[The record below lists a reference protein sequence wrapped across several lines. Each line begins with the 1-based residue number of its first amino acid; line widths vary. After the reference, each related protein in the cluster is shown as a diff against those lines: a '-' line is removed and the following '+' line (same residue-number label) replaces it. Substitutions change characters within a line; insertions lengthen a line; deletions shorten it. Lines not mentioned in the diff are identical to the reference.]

1 MLVVPLLG
9 FIFLKMGPVVV
20 PISGTP
26 GLAQEM
32 GHPYLIWLDGA
43 PKLEPFQGPKPK
55 PQTHHKN
62 ESKGVF
68 FFTPSPGRSRHCAGG
83 PSFGFHFFA
92 NGPSCGSYFRD
103 PRVGPGNGAPLF
115 DLVGWGPKAGTIPGT
130 QTQAPNPPQK

>member
-68 FFTPSPGRSRHCAGG
+68 FSPLPPAQPALWVYNRWFVIFFVFWVLALGL
-83 PSFGFHFFA
+83 HF
-92 NGPSCGSYFRD
+92 
-103 PRVGPGNGAPLF
+103 AP
-115 DLVGWGPKAGTIPGT
+115 
-130 QTQAPNPPQK
+130 